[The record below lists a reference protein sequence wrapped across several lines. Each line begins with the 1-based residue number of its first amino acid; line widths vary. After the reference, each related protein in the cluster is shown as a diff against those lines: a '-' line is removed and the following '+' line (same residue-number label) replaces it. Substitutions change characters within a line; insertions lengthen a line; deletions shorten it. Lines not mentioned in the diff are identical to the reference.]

1 MGSHELRWS
10 RVSHLH
16 PFIPELMGRGYKDA
30 CWTIVSAARLFAE
43 QVNHRFSEDLYILG
57 DPKVSVVAFGSK
69 KLNIYIIGDRMSK
82 RGWHLNALQNPAAL
96 HMAFTVRS
104 IHHSGNHG

>member
-1 MGSHELRWS
+1 LEQSKATFTH
-10 RVSHLH
+10 
-16 PFIPELMGRGYKDA
+16 FIRGLTDRGYKDA

-96 HMAFTVRS
+96 HMAFTVGLS
-104 IHHSGNHG
+104 FFSH

>member
-1 MGSHELRWS
+1 
-10 RVSHLH
+10 
-16 PFIPELMGRGYKDA
+16 
-30 CWTIVSAARLFAE
+30 VSAARLFAE
-43 QVNHRFSEDLYILG
+43 QVNYRFSEDLYILG

-96 HMAFTVRS
+96 HMAFTVRLPL
-104 IHHSGNHG
+104 HL